1 VIADVI
7 LATDIES
14 IGLLRAVADNAKEAW
29 EGNGT
34 TPALAQHASDQLH
47 GALVDVLETFRPS
60 VR

>member
-1 VIADVI
+1 MIADVI

-47 GALVDVLETFRPS
+47 AELVDTLECFTPS
-60 VR
+60 R